1 MRVLALLLCYA
12 LWAGAQFRTTSTLVL
27 APTTITDSTGKFV
40 DGLQPEDLILLDNNV
55 PRPIQVEEAFN
66 PLSLVV
72 AIQTSSNSSANLDKL
87 GDSGILFT
95 QLVAGDRG
103 QTSLLSYSDTTQV
116 LADFTSN
123 PDRLASAL
131 RRLHTEG
138 DGSITLDA
146 IMDALTALGK
156 RPSAHRRVL
165 LVIGEPRD
173 RSSKMHL
180 DE

>member
-72 AIQTSSNSSANLDKL
+72 AIQTSANSSANLDKL

-95 QLVAGDRG
+95 HLVAGDQG
-103 QTSLLSYSDTTQV
+103 QTSLLAFDDDTRV
-116 LADFTSN
+116 LSDFTSN
-123 PDRLASAL
+123 PDRLARQL
-131 RRLHTEG
+131 RAIHPRG
-138 DGSITLDA
+138 DKSITL
-146 IMDALTALGK
+146 
-156 RPSAHRRVL
+156 
-165 LVIGEPRD
+165 E
-173 RSSKMHL
+173 
-180 DE
+180 